1 MFVPVSQDCGLGF
14 PWGQKNIVDISIL
27 FVIRDHLP
35 SWDVWMMFRIIHL
48 LDVSGNSL

>member
-14 PWGQKNIVDISIL
+14 TWGKKNRVDISIL

-35 SWDVWMMFRIIHL
+35 SWDVWMMSRIVHL